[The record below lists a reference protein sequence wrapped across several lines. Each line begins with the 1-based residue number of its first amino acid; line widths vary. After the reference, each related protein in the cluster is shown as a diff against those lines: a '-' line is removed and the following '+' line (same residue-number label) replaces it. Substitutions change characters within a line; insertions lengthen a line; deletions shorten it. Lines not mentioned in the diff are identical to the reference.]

1 MIRYLCT
8 PFFYFN
14 VSKCLFIL
22 NIETYFLCIRYGGT
36 IYGFIPSS
44 DIINNLMVGALSKQ
58 IIEASKGNLDETGY
72 LGLFL
77 CLGVSAMVAFIS
89 TLPFPSN
96 PTPRSITYLFKW
108 PKFCSIGKNI
118 ET

>member
-1 MIRYLCT
+1 MVC
-8 PFFYFN
+8 
-14 VSKCLFIL
+14 
-22 NIETYFLCIRYGGT
+22 NIKYYIDGNKSIFLLKMQTYFLCIRYGGT

-44 DIINNLMVGALSKQ
+44 DIINNLMVGVLSKQ

-89 TLPFPSN
+89 TLPFPSH
-96 PTPRSITYLFKW
+96 PSPRSITYIFKW
-108 PKFCSIGKNI
+108 PKFGSVGKNI

>member
-1 MIRYLCT
+1 MH
-8 PFFYFN
+8 FFIEQLN
-14 VSKCLFIL
+14 VFLF
-22 NIETYFLCIRYGGT
+22 CIRYGGT

-44 DIINNLMVGALSKQ
+44 DIVNNLMVGVLSKQ

-89 TLPFPSN
+89 TLPFPSH
-96 PTPRSITYLFKW
+96 PSPRSITYLFKW
-108 PKFCSIGKNI
+108 PKFCSVGNNI
-118 ET
+118 KT